1 MIYVN
6 LVGHD
11 FKYEVYELI
20 KVFYFGEE
28 ITFIDDISD
37 YKEGV
42 LIINELDDINGRI
55 ESSTRIYNNDNLIY
69 EDSVENIEKIGVDK
83 ANIKKEYELA

>member
-1 MIYVN
+1 MIYVY

-28 ITFIDDISD
+28 IIFIDDISD
-37 YKEGV
+37 YKEGI
-42 LIINELDDINGRI
+42 LIINELDGINDRI
-55 ESSTRIYNNDNLIY
+55 ESITKDL
-69 EDSVENIEKIGVDK
+69 
-83 ANIKKEYELA
+83 